1 MNCKDLKELLS
12 AYVDG
17 ELSRTQR
24 EFLEEHVAVC
34 ADCKATLEGYRA
46 VNQKLTLLREV
57 PAMPDRKG
65 AIISKIKEEHTRK
78 PTQPWLRP
86 ALVVTVVIA
95 VIAALI
101 GVEFLGVGSSEGTG
115 VMMPPPLSLY
125 IRGYTYTLALLAGV
139 LMMAGLAFRSKFA
152 RKIAGFMSIVF
163 GGIGVYLGLNA
174 LLAVTKSDQSLIMGI
189 IPFFGLIA
197 GTVYLKKQV
206 GQRWMAVAGLA
217 FCLAALVLYII
228 FLVNYH
234 HWFSWLLLA
243 IAIVI
248 PAGVIGYSF
257 HSEITGVSPRW
268 RRLALV
274 AIPIVAILIALTV
287 LQPWNSFPGPQSVIA
302 KAYAATTELQSYR
315 MSYSSITRDI
325 EGEASKLTTESEF
338 VAPES
343 YYVKLLVD
351 GDVTEFIITGGKQY
365 AKNIDPS
372 RNVSFAV
379 ARSSS
384 SFLTKEVTLQ
394 MVDDLTDLRELPD
407 EKIDG
412 THCLHY
418 RGRVDMEKQIEEAK
432 ANLDP
437 SNPHDARLLEEVE
450 QLRNWKTEVE
460 LWIGKHDYLI
470 RQMKHDWQVPVE
482 DTGRRATSSVTI
494 KYYDF
499 NKPIT
504 IGPPVTPSGELLP
517 GWRLIA
523 SYPARRAVFLTSR
536 ATSTIEGE
544 DPAHQ
549 QISYRITITNV
560 GEEVASNVR
569 VTVHTRAI
577 NDKSGSVVPE
587 AEPSTQGPIDL
598 GPGESETYNVSWE
611 YDASHTS
618 KEELS
623 RLVDYSRVF
632 TRCTTPEGIEDVQV
646 FSTGAVYPIKSPPTQ
661 KLAAQ
666 YEQVRQQV
674 DFPINVPTSL
684 PKNLELSHAQVQGMP
699 DGRQMLILLYGDP
712 RAEHIKL
719 SQRRFDIEMAENRG
733 ERQKSFEEAGFS
745 RFTIMNISGYWKL
758 GVLCQTDIDDP
769 STQYW
774 DMSKIQMFWDEG
786 NITYQLTAR
795 DVSVEELMLFAASM
809 VKID

>member
-1 MNCKDLKELLS
+1 MRCEKIEKLLPDYLNGDISNSQRQLLEQHLSHCSHCREAFNALKEAKQHLS
-12 AYVDG
+12 SLKDSY
-17 ELSRTQR
+17 
-24 EFLEEHVAVC
+24 
-34 ADCKATLEGYRA
+34 
-46 VNQKLTLLREV
+46 V
-57 PAMPDRKG
+57 PANFTEATMTKVKTATETYSR
-65 AIISKIKEEHTRK
+65 R
-78 PTQPWLRP
+78 WLRP
-86 ALVVTVVIA
+86 ALGVT
-95 VIAALI
+95 AAI
-101 GVEFLGVGSSEGTG
+101 
-115 VMMPPPLSLY
+115 
-125 IRGYTYTLALLAGV
+125 
-139 LMMAGLAFRSKFA
+139 
-152 RKIAGFMSIVF
+152 IV
-163 GGIGVYLGLNA
+163 
-174 LLAVTKSDQSLIMGI
+174 
-189 IPFFGLIA
+189 
-197 GTVYLKKQV
+197 
-206 GQRWMAVAGLA
+206 
-217 FCLAALVLYII
+217 
-228 FLVNYH
+228 
-234 HWFSWLLLA
+234 LA
-243 IAIVI
+243 ILL
-248 PAGVIGYSF
+248 
-257 HSEITGVSPRW
+257 IT
-268 RRLALV
+268 
-274 AIPIVAILIALTV
+274 
-287 LQPWNSFPGPQSVIA
+287 QPWGPNPQSVMA
-302 KAYAATTELQSYR
+302 RAYAATTELQSYR
-315 MSYSSITRDI
+315 MLYRPITRDI
-325 EGEASKLTTESEF
+325 EGETSELTTESEF
-338 VAPES
+338 ASPDS
-343 YYVKLLVD
+343 YHVKVIAD
-351 GDVTEFIITGGKQY
+351 GDETEFIITGGNQY
-365 AKNIDPS
+365 VKSSNM
-372 RNVSFAV
+372 RQNTSFTV

-394 MVDDLTDLRELPD
+394 MLDGLTDLQELSD

-412 THCLHY
+412 TDCLHY
-418 RGRVDMEKQIEEAK
+418 RGRVDMEKQIEDIK
-432 ANLDP
+432 ARLDP
-437 SNPHDARLLEEVE
+437 SNPHDARLLDEVE

-470 RQMKHDWQVPVE
+470 RQTKHDWQVPVE
-482 DTGRRATSSVTI
+482 DTGRWETSSVTI

-499 NKPIT
+499 SKPIT
-504 IGPPVTPSGELLP
+504 IGPPVTASGELLP

-544 DPAHQ
+544 DPAHL

-569 VTVHTRAI
+569 VTVHTRAT
-577 NDKSGSVVPE
+577 NDKSGAVLIE
-587 AEPSTQGPIDL
+587 AEPSTPGPIDL

-632 TRCTTPEGIEDVQV
+632 TRYTTPEGIEDVQV
-646 FSTGAVYPIKSPPTQ
+646 FSTGAVYPLKSPPTQ

-666 YEQVRQQV
+666 YEQARQQV

-745 RFTIMNISGYWKL
+745 RFTITNISGYWKQ

-786 NITYQLTAR
+786 DMTYQLTAR
-795 DVSVEELMLFAASM
+795 DVPVEELVLFAASM